1 MERSAVE
8 RVAELMTAMAAG
20 DASAM
25 FTLYTEFGAVI
36 RRVLQSHF
44 ADRGVHVVPA
54 DEMNG
59 LTLDAT
65 MALFEAA
72 PSWRADGGAMPWTW
86 AERRLRAIVNAY
98 LGPHTREFGDEDGGV
113 VATDVAAADVD
124 ELDHL
129 ETVARDDDTIR
140 LLVDALDAT
149 SSRRDAQVFLSVRA
163 QAAGGDP
170 SPANT
175 VAARH
180 GMKPPAVRQAA
191 KRVGDRLRALAAR
204 DATYAPLLELP
215 LLER

>member
-1 MERSAVE
+1 MS
-8 RVAELMTAMAAG
+8 AMAAG

-25 FTLYTEFGAVI
+25 FTLYTEFGGVI

-44 ADRGVHVVPA
+44 AERGVHAVPV
-54 DEMNG
+54 DDLNG

-65 MALFEAA
+65 LALFDAA
-72 PSWRADGGAMPWTW
+72 PSWRRDGGAMPWTW
-86 AERRLRAIVNAY
+86 AERRLRAIVNGY
-98 LGPHTREFGDEDGGV
+98 VGLHTRELGEHDGGI
-113 VATDVAAADVD
+113 APSGDAPTDVD

-129 ETVARDDDTIR
+129 EQAAAGDAVIR
-140 LLVDALDAT
+140 LLVEALDAVCT
-149 SSRRDAQVFLSVRA
+149 RRDAQVFLSVRA

-191 KRVGDRLRALAAR
+191 KRVGDRLRALALV
-204 DATYAPLLELP
+204 DPVFAPLLDLR
-215 LLER
+215 LLSP